1 MIGVTWINT
10 DPIVASARMRT
21 IIPRQVLR
29 MRGVIHDGKDVVI
42 AAKHGWPVEAVRKMF
57 PKMVMDVCDDHFDS
71 PQFGKHYRDAC
82 IFADV
87 VTCNSQSM
95 KARIKQVLNID
106 AVMIDDPY
114 EDAEL
119 EPSYGTGVLWF
130 GHKSNLPDIER
141 YKSDI
146 TDLTIISNHNWSP
159 EFLDYSLRH
168 CGIVVIPTGKSMCK
182 SANRAIKAI
191 RYGKY
196 PVCEH
201 LPAYEE
207 LGLKTG
213 HLLDGL
219 KENHPL
225 EEIAA
230 LQHKIR
236 ERFSP
241 DRVSDAWEEV
251 LCGLI

>member
-1 MIGVTWINT
+1 MIGVTWVNT
-10 DPIVASARMRT
+10 DPVVASARMRT
-21 IIPRQVLR
+21 IIPRQVLK
-29 MRGVIHDGKDVVI
+29 MRGIVKDGRDLVI
-42 AAKHGWPVEAVRKMF
+42 AAKHGWDPRLVRDMF
-57 PKMVMDVCDDHFDS
+57 PKMVMDVCDDHFDG
-71 PQFGKHYRDAC
+71 PLGKHYKEAC
-82 IFADV
+82 AFADV
-87 VTCNSQSM
+87 VTCNSQAM
-95 KARIKQVLNID
+95 KSRIKQVLDID
-106 AVMIDDPY
+106 AVLIDDPY
-114 EDAEL
+114 EDGER
-119 EPSYGTGVLWF
+119 EPDWGTGVLWF
-130 GHKSNLPDIER
+130 GHQSNLPDINR
-141 YKSDI
+141 YKDDI
-146 TDLTIISNHNWSP
+146 PGLTIISNHNWSP
-159 EFLDYSLRH
+159 EFLDYHLKT
-168 CGIVVIPTGKSMCK
+168 CKVVAIPTGKSMCK

-251 LCGLI
+251 LCGLT